1 MMKRR
6 WTLALAM
13 GVVSV
18 LQAWD
23 SGVLAAEAFV
33 QGMAAVGALLPAASV
48 LVTDDPRVRG
58 AAVGIAA
65 VILVAARYLS
75 SVHLPELALA
85 AFFPAML
92 VLFDHVGGLH
102 RTTSRS
108 S

>member
-13 GVVSV
+13 ASVSL

-23 SGVLAAEAFV
+23 SGVLTAEGFV
-33 QGMAAVGALLPAASV
+33 QGMAAGGALLPAAAV
-48 LVTDDPRVRG
+48 LLTDDPRVRG
-58 AAVGIAA
+58 AAVALAA
-65 VILVAARYLS
+65 LLLVGARYLS

-92 VLFDHVGGLH
+92 VLFDHLSGLH
-102 RTTSRS
+102 RSTSRS
-108 S
+108 A